1 MLIYY
6 KLKKNGLI
14 SDKFNTQLPKT
25 EIRLKTV
32 MLAMKT
38 MVKTVQFV
46 RNYTLK
52 PVQFVKAQQVL
63 SVSKVS
69 SHRVWEAAVSFDY

>member
-46 RNYTLK
+46 E
-52 PVQFVKAQQVL
+52 AQQVP

-69 SHRVWEAAVSFDY
+69 SHLVWEAAVSFDY